1 MPRPYASSL
10 EEKALWL
17 EEARQ
22 QQRAVKRAELNING
36 SGRWMGPKSDSK

>member
-1 MPRPYASSL
+1 MPRPYAGSL

-22 QQRAVKRAELNING
+22 LRAVKRAELNING